1 MTSSLCIACVISCV
15 PIIQSL
21 IAIGCCCLFV
31 VCATKN
37 KFYLI
42 LSFRVLRSLLRRLSV
57 WTLFWLF
64 LALSILL
71 VASLYR
77 TMGILPLPLQQGEV
91 RLLPREIV
99 PQLYPRQHGGKGNER
114 IKIVIYAKH
123 KTGSSL
129 TLLMFYKHN
138 DFFTVFEPL
147 NFLNINQILD
157 TGTEIVNSSVNC
169 NFEGWDHTGRR
180 QRNIWVH
187 DHVWCQNGIG
197 RTCPRGIT
205 SRVASD
211 ICRNSS
217 HIAVK
222 VIVMRRIEELYPL
235 MEDGVKVIHLLRD
248 PRGMISS
255 RLGVVP
261 NLKKNPV
268 ARYDVAQQYCDNALI
283 DLWQNLIRVFPYVV
297 LPLVNE
303 TSHLGK
309 REDMEVLL
317 LLIAVWRPSNA
328 TPKDCLCH
336 LSDVGINS
344 RQTAAKM
351 AHLYGGAESN
361 QRYTIRGTCRSCS
374 FTTSPPEHIRK
385 MAFVSFLGKY
395 PSCAASLW

>member
-1 MTSSLCIACVISCV
+1 
-15 PIIQSL
+15 
-21 IAIGCCCLFV
+21 
-31 VCATKN
+31 
-37 KFYLI
+37 
-42 LSFRVLRSLLRRLSV
+42 
-57 WTLFWLF
+57 
-64 LALSILL
+64 
-71 VASLYR
+71 
-77 TMGILPLPLQQGEV
+77 MGILPLPLQQGEV

-99 PQLYPRQHGGKGNER
+99 PKLYPRQHGGKGNER

-283 DLWQNLIRVFPYVV
+283 DLWSMRQVILANAKTWKSSYYLLRYEDLAMQPQKTVYAIYRMLGLTPDKQLQKWLTYMEAQNRINDTQSGEHAGHALSRHRPRNISEKWR
-297 LPLVNE
+297 LSLSWENTHLVQQACDRYMGI
-303 TSHLGK
+303 LGYRHVNK
-309 REDMEVLL
+309 QTLKGDIGGVLL
-317 LLIAVWRPSNA
+317 ENL
-328 TPKDCLCH
+328 D
-336 LSDVGINS
+336 
-344 RQTAAKM
+344 
-351 AHLYGGAESN
+351 
-361 QRYTIRGTCRSCS
+361 
-374 FTTSPPEHIRK
+374 
-385 MAFVSFLGKY
+385 LGEIFG
-395 PSCAASLW
+395 L